1 MASTLRHFS
10 TNITTT
16 QKISISISKAKSKL
30 RTEHDPDKALA
41 IYSAASNNDS
51 SPAASRYA
59 QDLTVRR
66 LATSHRFTDI
76 ESLIESRKRD
86 PKIKQ
91 EPFLSSL
98 IRSYGVAGMFDQAM
112 KTYHQMDQLGTPR
125 SSISFNALLSA
136 CVQSRLYNKVPGLF
150 DEISEKYRVLP
161 DKVSY
166 GILVKSY
173 CEDGKPDKANEVLRE
188 MEKKGV
194 EVTTVVYTTLLNCLY
209 SKGKNEEAERF
220 WHAMVKRGCELD
232 AAVYNV
238 KISNA
243 MKQGPERVKELIE
256 DMENSALKPD
266 TISYNYLITSYCMT
280 GMMEDA
286 KKVYEGLEG
295 YGCKA
300 NAATFRT
307 LVFHLCK
314 NGEYEK
320 GYRLFKESVRVHRIP
335 DFNTLKYLAEGLAEK
350 KKMKE
355 AKGLIRTMKKKFPP
369 NLLNAWKKVEESLGL
384 HSTEEDKEVKEATA

>member
-1 MASTLRHFS
+1 MESH
-10 TNITTT
+10 
-16 QKISISISKAKSKL
+16 KS
-30 RTEHDPDKALA
+30 
-41 IYSAASNNDS
+41 
-51 SPAASRYA
+51 
-59 QDLTVRR
+59 
-66 LATSHRFTDI
+66 
-76 ESLIESRKRD
+76 D

-98 IRSYGVAGMFDQAM
+98 IRSYGVAGMFDQAL
-112 KTYHQMDQLGTPR
+112 KTYQEMDQLGTPR
-125 SSISFNALLSA
+125 SCISFNALLSA
-136 CVQSRLYNKVPGLF
+136 CIQSKLYKKVPVLF
-150 DEISEKYRVLP
+150 NEISEKYRVLP
-161 DKVSY
+161 DKFSY
-166 GILVKSY
+166 GMLVKAY
-173 CEDGKPDKANEVLRE
+173 CEDGKPEKAIEVLGE

-194 EVTTVVYTTLLNCLY
+194 EVTTVVYTTVLNCLY
-209 SKGKNEEAERF
+209 SMGKNEEAERF

-266 TISYNYLITSYCMT
+266 TISYNYLITSYCMI

-286 KKVYEGLEG
+286 KKVYERLEG

-307 LVFHLCK
+307 LIFHLCK

-320 GYRLFKESVRVHRIP
+320 GYKLFKESVRVHRIP

-369 NLLNAWKKVEESLGL
+369 NLLNAWKKVEENLGL